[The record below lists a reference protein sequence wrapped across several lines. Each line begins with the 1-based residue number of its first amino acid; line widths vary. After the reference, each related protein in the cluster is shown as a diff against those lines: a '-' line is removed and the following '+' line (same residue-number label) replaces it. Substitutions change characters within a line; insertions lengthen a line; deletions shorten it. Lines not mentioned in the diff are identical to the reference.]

1 MVLAIGSAVALL
13 ALLGGCSRKSCL
25 RGDCEAVR
33 ACDELAWTCDPAPP
47 LYVGRLGAAPSAL
60 RLARGEGA
68 ADDVMLSNG
77 VVTVVLD
84 AIEAPHDLAPTGGNL
99 LDFGPAGGADDMNL
113 VYQIAGI
120 LPDDAFAYT
129 SLEILDLSPDYVAV
143 IARGALD
150 GRDGVEVLTRY
161 EMRPC
166 DPGVRVRTELFNG
179 GPDIH
184 AWVIADVPHWGKR
197 RTVPFAARPGQG
209 YVQPELDLLEL
220 DSLYD
225 SYTLGAAAATGP
237 DSPGYGV
244 AACNLTR
251 LDGINDL
258 ELSALGTAP
267 GLVRP
272 GETVVLERFWIAA
285 GAGQGPAIAIEEA
298 LEVRQQVAGDSAPL
312 IVTGRIL
319 AEGLGFGG
327 DVRRASVIIAS
338 QGEGGDETTPL
349 TAIVP
354 RDDGTFRAAVPGAAT
369 LVYEVSSF
377 GRPVTTGAV
386 PADGAI
392 GDITIEAPATLQ
404 VTVGDTVAGIHA
416 QVVLIPADDATFENV
431 RGSFHGRFDEC
442 APWLGP
448 PHGGS
453 PACNRLLVDPTGGE
467 AEVPAGV
474 YDIYATAGPD
484 HTLAVEED
492 VALTAGEITTLDFT
506 LEPLPV
512 VPAGF
517 LSADLHVHGRA
528 SFDSSIPDD
537 DRVRSFVATGIEVI
551 AATDHDYVADYAD
564 TVTAL
569 GLGDR
574 LVVMGGIETTQLIPW
589 MDVPGDDFPRVIG
602 HFNFWPIVPVPS
614 QPRGGAPWDERI
626 APGELFD
633 QMAPVVGA
641 EGVMML
647 NHPWD
652 DPVSG
657 RDLGYLRAIKFDP
670 RDPIPAEADGSRN
683 GLLVEV
689 PGSEHR
695 NVDWD
700 VIEVQNGGGV
710 KELVK
715 TRPLWFSLLSQGFV
729 AAGTANSDSH
739 GLTDAQ
745 LGWSRTLVDTG
756 GDLAGF
762 DEVEFNR
769 AVRDGRTAGGSGITI
784 ELRIVD
790 GGGGLVRGLGLEPV
804 EPGGDQVEITVRA
817 APWIPVEE
825 IRVVTSRGE
834 QLLADAGDITQPADP
849 FGTADVV
856 RFQATVSFDSLI
868 QSSGSPVDDWFVIE
882 AGLALPEYADLD
894 DDGVPDTGDNDGD
907 GDVDEDDIE
916 DPDDDAGPLRD
927 PPDPALDAVDDPRYL
942 MTRVVPRAYPYA
954 FTSPILVDWDG
965 DGWTP
970 PGLP

>member
-1 MVLAIGSAVALL
+1 MVLAIAAAV

-25 RGDCEAVR
+25 RGDCESLR
-33 ACDELAWTCDPAPP
+33 ACDRLTWTCDPAPP
-47 LYVGRLGAAPSAL
+47 LYAGRLGAAPSGL

-77 VVTVVLD
+77 VVTIVLD

-99 LDFGPAGGADDMNL
+99 IDFGTAGGADDLNI

-120 LPDDAFAYT
+120 LPDDAFAYD
-129 SLEILDLSPDYVAV
+129 SLEILDHSPEYVAV
-143 IARGALD
+143 IVRGTLD
-150 GRDGVEVLTRY
+150 GRGEVDVLTRY
-161 EMRPC
+161 ELRPC
-166 DPGVRVRTELFNG
+166 DPGVRVRSELFNG
-179 GPDIH
+179 SPDVH
-184 AWVIADVPHWGKR
+184 AWVVADVPHWGKR
-197 RTVPFAARPGQG
+197 RTVPFAIRPGQG

-220 DSLYD
+220 ESLYD
-225 SYTLGAAAATGP
+225 AYTLGAASATAP
-237 DSPGYGV
+237 DSPGYSV
-244 AACNLTR
+244 AACNLGR

-267 GLVRP
+267 ALARP
-272 GETVVLERFWIAA
+272 GDTVVLERFWIAA

-298 LEVRQQVAGDSAPL
+298 IGIREQILGDPAPL
-312 IVTGRIL
+312 AVTGRIV

-327 DVRRASVIIAS
+327 HVRRASVIIS
-338 QGEGGDETTPL
+338 VDDGEETTPL
-349 TAIVP
+349 TAVVP
-354 RDDGTFRAAVPGAAT
+354 GDDGLFRAAVPAQGT
-369 LVYEVSSF
+369 LIYEVSSF
-377 GRPVTTGAV
+377 GRPVATGAV
-386 PADGAI
+386 PEGGNI
-392 GDITIEAPATLQ
+392 GDIVIDAPAILQ
-404 VTVGDTVAGIHA
+404 VTVGDTVAGIHG
-416 QVVLIPADDATFENV
+416 QVVLVPADDATFDDV
-431 RGSFHGRFDEC
+431 LGTFHGRFDEC

-448 PHGGS
+448 PHGAS
-453 PACNRLLVDPTGGE
+453 PACNRFLVDPTGGE
-467 AEVPAGV
+467 AEVPAGT

-484 HTLAVEED
+484 HTLARQEG
-492 VALTAGEITTLDFT
+492 VALTAGEITTLAFQ
-506 LEPLPV
+506 LQPLDV
-512 VPAGF
+512 VPAGW

-528 SFDSSIPDD
+528 SFDSAIPDD
-537 DRVRSFVATGIEVI
+537 DRVRSFVAAGIEVI

-564 TVTAL
+564 TVAAL
-569 GLGDR
+569 GVGDR
-574 LVVMGGIETTQLIPW
+574 VVVMGGIETTQLIPW

-641 EGVMML
+641 DGVMML

-670 RDPIPAEADGSRN
+670 RLPIPAEADGSRN
-683 GLLVEV
+683 GLLLEV
-689 PGSEHR
+689 PGSDHR

-710 KELVK
+710 KEAVK

-729 AAGTANSDSH
+729 AAGAANSDSH

-769 AVRDGRTAGGSGITI
+769 AVRDGRTSGGSGITI
-784 ELRIVD
+784 EVRIVD

-804 EPGGDQVEITVRA
+804 SPGAGEQVEITVRA

-834 QLLADAGDITQPADP
+834 QLVADSGDLTHPADP
-849 FGTADVV
+849 FGTADVL

-868 QSSGSPVDDWFVIE
+868 QVSGGPVDDWFVIE

-916 DPDDDAGPLRD
+916 DPDDDSGPLRD
-927 PPDPALDAVDDPRYL
+927 PPDPARDDTDDPRYL
-942 MTRVVPRAYPYA
+942 MTRVVPRAYPFA

-965 DGWTP
+965 DGWDP
-970 PGLP
+970 PGVSP